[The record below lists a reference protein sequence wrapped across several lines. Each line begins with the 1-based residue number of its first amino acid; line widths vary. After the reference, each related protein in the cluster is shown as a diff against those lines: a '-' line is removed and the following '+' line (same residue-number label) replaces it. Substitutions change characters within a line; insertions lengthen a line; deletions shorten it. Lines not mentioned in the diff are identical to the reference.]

1 MIDLFPVLRSLFL
14 LAFVSAAPAWSQDCA
29 ILLHGLA
36 RTSGSMSEVGRV
48 LTNKSYYV
56 VNADYP
62 SRDFPIDVLAESTIP
77 DALRACPDTSTVH
90 FVTHSMGGIL
100 VRYYLSQHPV
110 ERLGR
115 VVMMGPP
122 NGGSEVVDKLRNVP
136 GFGAINGQAGDQL
149 GTDTTSVPVQ
159 LGPATFEV
167 GIIAGSRSISPILSA
182 LLPGPDDGK
191 VAVAQTCLEGM
202 TDHLVLP
209 VTHTFM
215 MRNGSVLRQIV
226 RFLETGAFDDEKGE
240 RGACDRASE

>member
-1 MIDLFPVLRSLFL
+1 MLRLLLVLTLVPTAPV
-14 LAFVSAAPAWSQDCA
+14 WGQECA
-29 ILLHGLA
+29 VLLHGLA
-36 RTSGSMSEVGRV
+36 RTSGSMSEVERV
-48 LTNKSYYV
+48 LTNEGYHV
-56 VNADYP
+56 VNAGYP

-77 DALRACPDTSTVH
+77 GALRECPEAANVH

-100 VRYYLSQHPV
+100 VRYYLGQHPV
-110 ERLGR
+110 KRLGR

-122 NGGSEVVDKLRNVP
+122 NGGSQVVDKLRSVP

-149 GTDTTSVPVQ
+149 GTDTTSVPVG

-167 GIIAGSRSISPILSA
+167 GVIAGNRSLSPILSA

-191 VAVAQTCLEGM
+191 IAVAQTCLGGM
-202 TDHLVLP
+202 ADHIVLP

-226 RFLETGAFDDEKGE
+226 RFLETGAFNDEKGE
-240 RGACDRASE
+240 RGAWDRASE